1 VNYLINLNEIF
12 MGLLVL
18 IIYQCIC
25 EQLSRY
31 VENLEVK
38 ETYLD
43 TILDME
49 DVLLD
54 SDDNHGPRASHPSK
68 SMFTTSIQ
76 KLDRDGSLSS
86 SMSAVTTG
94 PGYRNF
100 DLSGM
105 HLVEIAWVEVV
116 GARQQRGGASFSER
130 VVGVQE
136 HTVYRILVRSGN
148 GQEWEVEH
156 RYREFVSLSQQLNRT
171 YAAQSG
177 AMLPSPWDKVR
188 VESRKLFGNTSP
200 NVVEVRSALIQVCL
214 QSLLQAGPPL
224 SNAPPL
230 LRFLFPATWASGA
243 TQRSSLSRAASE
255 NLQSTGSQLSL
266 DDLGSEP
273 AFSPRSDSTS
283 NITEG
288 DAEFSA
294 GVQSVFGK
302 TIRLILQVH
311 KKKPLSQQMHV
322 QHHACAG
329 CYRQLD
335 LSAGLLPSLA
345 QSMGLGGPRWCEYS
359 GQLFCS
365 LCHLNETAVIPA
377 YVLQRWDFAL
387 RPVSQLAKAYLDSI
401 YDKVQS

>member
-1 VNYLINLNEIF
+1 

-243 TQRSSLSRAASE
+243 T
-255 NLQSTGSQLSL
+255 
-266 DDLGSEP
+266 
-273 AFSPRSDSTS
+273 
-283 NITEG
+283 
-288 DAEFSA
+288 
-294 GVQSVFGK
+294 
-302 TIRLILQVH
+302 
-311 KKKPLSQQMHV
+311 
-322 QHHACAG
+322 
-329 CYRQLD
+329 
-335 LSAGLLPSLA
+335 
-345 QSMGLGGPRWCEYS
+345 
-359 GQLFCS
+359 
-365 LCHLNETAVIPA
+365 
-377 YVLQRWDFAL
+377 
-387 RPVSQLAKAYLDSI
+387 
-401 YDKVQS
+401 